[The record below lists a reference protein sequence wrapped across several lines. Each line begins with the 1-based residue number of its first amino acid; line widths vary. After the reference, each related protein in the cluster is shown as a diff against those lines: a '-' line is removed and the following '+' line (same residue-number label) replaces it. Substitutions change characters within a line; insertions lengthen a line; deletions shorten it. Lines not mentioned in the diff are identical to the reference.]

1 MLAYHS
7 HKSFCYKIQYEL
19 LSSFKNSLA
28 LILILSTLVE
38 GIHIVNDRGGWD
50 DGDSTGTLL
59 WLPST
64 TKITINIWQG
74 CKGGGLVVDVAWRWH
89 PMCQGE
95 QGAMNNVL
103 LHGVMIND
111 AGGWGGGNCNSARWL
126 SRGHYWLQQGRQW
139 CQQQQMMIFAV
150 VGGGGVAGCGWG
162 HDRQT
167 PCALLKWRQRWRRR
181 QQQWHRKDNTKAAV
195 RQLSLIFRTVFF
207 QTWHLNF

>member
-1 MLAYHS
+1 MRWWWLCQNSVVATINH
-7 HKSFCYKIQYEL
+7 
-19 LSSFKNSLA
+19 KNSNKHMA
-28 LILILSTLVE
+28 GVQE
-38 GIHIVNDRGGWD
+38 
-50 DGDSTGTLL
+50 
-59 WLPST
+59 
-64 TKITINIWQG
+64 
-74 CKGGGLVVDVAWRWH
+74 GGLVVDVAWRWH

-162 HDRQT
+162 DDRQT
-167 PCALLKWRQRWRRR
+167 PCTLLKCRQWWSGR
-181 QQQWHRKDNTKAAV
+181 QQQWHR
-195 RQLSLIFRTVFF
+195 RQHKVSSEATATNI
-207 QTWHLNF
+207 